1 MAASKAERPPSWPLE
16 SWERSQSPQRE
27 RTTRPLYRSRV
38 RWRLWLAARILLGI
52 VLVLVAVTAFTLWRL
67 GATVTNYAGPH
78 FNAGQNGVWL
88 EHTWAGDPHTE
99 ADYDALAER
108 LEAEQI
114 HYVYAHVGPLNSDGT
129 IPADRAPYAAD
140 LVAALHSRMPSLR
153 VLAWIGQ
160 VEAAGGF
167 PPDESVDLGNSAVRA
182 QIAQTAKHFVAD
194 LGYDGVHYDIE
205 PIVNNN
211 PRFLDLLD
219 ETREV
224 LPAGA
229 ILSITAQKW
238 APNAHLADWLRSNG
252 KAGAWWTTYYYAAVA
267 AHCDQMVSIIY
278 DTAMPTSGLYQ
289 LFVKQETQHILEAAR
304 SAPNPPQV
312 LIGVP
317 TYSGNSF
324 WFHET
329 AENMRTSLTGVIEGL
344 NSDRDTSGFTGV
356 AIYRYGTTSDASW
369 KTYDGLWLGK

>member
-1 MAASKAERPPSWPLE
+1 LH
-16 SWERSQSPQRE
+16 RSV
-27 RTTRPLYRSRV
+27 RS
-38 RWRLWLAARILLGI
+38 RLWLAARILLGI
-52 VLVLVAVTAFTLWRL
+52 VLILVAAAAFALWRL

-78 FNAGQNGVWL
+78 FNVGQNGVWL
-88 EHTWAGDPHTE
+88 EHTWAGDAHTD
-99 ADYDALAER
+99 ADYDALADR

-114 HYVYAHVGPLNSDGT
+114 HFVYAHVGPLNSDGT

-140 LVAALHSRMPSLR
+140 LVAALHSRIPGLR

-167 PPDESVDLGNSAVRA
+167 PPDESVDLGNSTVRA
-182 QIAQTAKHFVAD
+182 QIAQTAQHFVAD

-219 ETREV
+219 ETREA

-238 APNAHLADWLRSNG
+238 APSARIADWLRSNG
-252 KAGAWWTTYYYAAVA
+252 KADAWWTTYYYAAVA

-344 NSDRDTSGFTGV
+344 NSDHNTSGFTGV